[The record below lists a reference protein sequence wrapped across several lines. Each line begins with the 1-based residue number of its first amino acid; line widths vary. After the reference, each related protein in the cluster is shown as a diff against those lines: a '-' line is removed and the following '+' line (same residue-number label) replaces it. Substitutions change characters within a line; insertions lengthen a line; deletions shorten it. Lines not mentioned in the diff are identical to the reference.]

1 MSLKEYIVTLSSY
14 DDLQSFY
21 DDMETPGGSLYIPDR
36 AVDLV
41 HRRPVSRNT
50 HYMLTAE
57 EAEQLKA
64 DTRVLDVELNFADRG
79 VEVRP
84 SIRIDEELFEAA
96 PNYTDT
102 ENFSKN
108 FFVSSTMVNWG
119 LLRSTRGTPITQWGS
134 DGTTPE
140 VTETITVTASGKNV
154 DVVIVDG
161 LIDPTHPE
169 FAVNAD
175 GTGGSRV
182 VQYNWYQNRLA
193 VEGLSNSTYV
203 YTPYVDAAYLDNDGN
218 GVSDRTDD
226 NDHGCH
232 VAGTAVGNTHGWAR
246 DANIY
251 NISPYSTAPSYT
263 GFFMDHVRYW
273 HNNKPINPAT
283 GRKNPTVTNHS
294 YGYGWS
300 ANVSTV
306 SEYRYRGTVV
316 TTATTFSSAQLQSIG
331 VFVSGSTMYYPLR
344 SSAIEADYLDAIND
358 GIIMIGAAGNEYT
371 NIASYSAS
379 ASEDYNNYVISGG
392 FADAYMRG
400 SATARVGFICV
411 GSAGTS
417 INEYKSSFSNCGPRV
432 DVYAPGSLV
441 MSSVNSS
448 VGTTAADPRNAS
460 YRKTKKSGTS
470 MASPQVCGVLACLAE
485 TWPNMKQADALTYIT
500 SIATTSQLGDTAGG
514 YTDYTALQGS
524 PNKYL
529 YFYKQRPI
537 DGEVYPKVN
546 QGNRPATGLA
556 WPRPK
561 IYRYGR

>member
-1 MSLKEYIVTLSSY
+1 MSLKEYIITLHSY

-41 HRRPVSRNT
+41 HRRSVSRNT

-64 DTRVLDVELNFADRG
+64 DPRVLDVEINFADRG
-79 VEVRP
+79 VEIRP
-84 SIRIDEELFEAA
+84 SIRVDEALFEAA

-102 ENFSKN
+102 EDFNKS
-108 FFVSSTMVNWG
+108 FFVSSTMINWG
-119 LLRSTRGTPITQWGS
+119 LLRSTQGTPVTQWGT
-134 DGTTPE
+134 DGSIAD
-140 VTETITVTASGKNV
+140 VNATITVTASGKNV

-169 FAVNAD
+169 FAVNSD

-182 VQYNWYQNRLA
+182 IQYNWYQNRLA

-203 YTPYVDAAYLDNDGN
+203 YTPYVDGSYP
-218 GVSDRTDD
+218 SDRTDD

-232 VAGTAVGNTHGWAR
+232 VAGVVVGNTHGWAR

-251 NISPYSTAPSYT
+251 NISPYASAPSTT
-263 GFFMDHVRYW
+263 GFFIDHIRYW
-273 HNNKPINPAT
+273 HNNKSINPVT

-294 YGYGWS
+294 YGYSWS
-300 ANVSTV
+300 ADVSTIE
-306 SEYRYRGTVV
+306 SYRYRGTVV
-316 TTATTFSSAQLQSIG
+316 TTTTSFSSAQLQSIG
-331 VFVSGSTMYYPLR
+331 VFVSGSTMTYPLR
-344 SSAIEADYLDAIND
+344 SSAIEADYLDAMND

-379 ASEDYNNYVISGG
+379 TSADYNNYVFDGT
-392 FADAYMRG
+392 FTDAYMRG
-400 SATARVGFICV
+400 SATARDGFICV

-417 INEYKSSFSNCGPRV
+417 INEFKSSFSNCGPRV
-432 DVYAPGSLV
+432 DIYAPGSLI
-441 MSSVNSS
+441 MSSINSS
-448 VGTTAADPRNAS
+448 VGTTAADSRNAS

-500 SIATTSQLGDTAGG
+500 SIATSGQLGDTAGG

-537 DGEVYPKVN
+537 DGTVYPKVN